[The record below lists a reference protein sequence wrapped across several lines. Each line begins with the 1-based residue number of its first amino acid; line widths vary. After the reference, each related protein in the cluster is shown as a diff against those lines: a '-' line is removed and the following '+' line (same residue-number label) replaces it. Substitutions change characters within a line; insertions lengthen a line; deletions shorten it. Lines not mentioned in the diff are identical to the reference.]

1 MATEERQKMHVR
13 ICSIAVSRLN
23 RMTMYST
30 GDTSAPLIS
39 RRRSGRI
46 AIPFFFFLLG
56 LFYASWAARIPA
68 LRDNVQL
75 DAATLS
81 MVLLSGGIGAVG
93 SFPLAAWLNVH
104 SGARR
109 TAWYAGLA
117 LLISLPVIGWAPNLA
132 SLMLLSLCY
141 GAASS
146 CFDVA
151 INALGAVAE
160 KQAGRSIMSMLH
172 AWFCV
177 GTFSGAL
184 LGSVAAALEIA
195 PWQHFLLLSVLFLL
209 PLRWSYQA
217 LPDDRPEPDSGR
229 KIFAIPQGH
238 LVALGLIGFCA
249 AIVEGSI
256 ADWSGL
262 YMKDHMGAGD
272 GGAPLAYAGFA
283 GMMLLARL
291 AGDRMKER
299 WGARKVVGFGALL
312 AALGVFVAVA
322 AINMPMAI
330 GGFVVAGAGVA
341 MVFPFVFSAAGRHG
355 SMALA
360 GVATFG
366 YSGNL
371 IGPPIIG
378 FLAHGFG
385 LQLALAF
392 IGLLCCAVA
401 LAASRARLLE

>member
-1 MATEERQKMHVR
+1 MTTDLSLTAPDASTL
-13 ICSIAVSRLN
+13 RL
-23 RMTMYST
+23 R
-30 GDTSAPLIS
+30 
-39 RRRSGRI
+39 RI

-56 LFYASWAARIPA
+56 LLYASWAARIPS
-68 LRDNVQL
+68 LRDNLQL

-81 MVLLSGGIGAVG
+81 MVLLCGGIGAVG
-93 SFPLAAWLNVH
+93 SFPIAAWLNAH
-104 SGARR
+104 YGARR
-109 TAWYAGLA
+109 TAWYAGL
-117 LLISLPVIGWAPNLA
+117 LLLFSLPAIGWAPNLVL
-132 SLMLLSLCY
+132 LMVFSLCY

-177 GTFSGAL
+177 GTFGGAL
-184 LGSVAAALEIA
+184 LGSAVASFEIA
-195 PWQHFLLLSVLFLL
+195 PVWHFLLLSGLFLL
-209 PLRWSYQA
+209 PLRWGYQA
-217 LPDDRPEPDSGR
+217 LPNDRPEPDPDR
-229 KIFAIPQGH
+229 KIFAIPHGH
-238 LVALGLIGFCA
+238 LVALGLIGFCG

-262 YMKDHMGAGD
+262 YMKDHMGATD

-283 GMMLLARL
+283 GMMLVARL
-291 AGDRMKER
+291 VGDRMKER

-312 AALGVFVAVA
+312 AGVGVFTAVA
-322 AINMPMAI
+322 AVDIPMAI
-330 GGFVVAGAGVA
+330 VGFIVTGAGVA

-355 SMALA
+355 AIALA
-360 GVATFG
+360 GVATLG
-366 YSGNL
+366 YSGSL

-385 LQLALAF
+385 LQIALAF
-392 IGLLCCAVA
+392 IGVLCIAVA
-401 LAASRARLLE
+401 AAASRALWLE

>member
-1 MATEERQKMHVR
+1 MTTELTFGA
-13 ICSIAVSRLN
+13 S
-23 RMTMYST
+23 TM
-30 GDTSAPLIS
+30 PL
-39 RRRSGRI
+39 RWRRI

-56 LFYASWAARIPA
+56 LLYASWAARIPA
-68 LRDNVQL
+68 IRDHLQL

-81 MVLLSGGIGAVG
+81 LVLLCGGIGAVG
-93 SFPLAAWLNVH
+93 SFPLAAWLNAH
-104 SGARR
+104 AGARR
-109 TAWYAGLA
+109 TAWYAGLS
-117 LLISLPVIGWAPNLA
+117 LLASLPGIGLAPNLPV
-132 SLMLLSLCY
+132 LMLFSLCY

-184 LGSVAAALEIA
+184 FGSAIAALEIP

-209 PLRWSYQA
+209 PLRWGYQG
-217 LPDDRPEPDSGR
+217 LPGDRPEPDPER
-229 KIFAIPQGH
+229 KIFAVPHGH
-238 LVALGLIGFCA
+238 LVALGLIGFCG

-262 YMKDHMGAGD
+262 YMKDHMAAGD

-291 AGDRMKER
+291 VGDRMKER
-299 WGARKVVGFGALL
+299 WGARKVVAWGALL
-312 AALGVFVAVA
+312 ASVGVFIAVA
-322 AINMPMAI
+322 ASDIPMAI
-330 GGFVVAGAGVA
+330 SGFVIAGAGVA

-355 SMALA
+355 SIALA
-360 GVATFG
+360 GVATLG
-366 YSGNL
+366 YSGSL
-371 IGPPIIG
+371 IGPPIVG
-378 FLAHGFG
+378 MLVHGFG
-385 LQLALAF
+385 LQAALGF
-392 IGLLCCAVA
+392 IGVLCIAVA
-401 LAASRARLLE
+401 LAASRARWLE